1 MSDEEEDFNEEERDA
16 DIMEEEADPEGED
29 EDEEMELED
38 ADGDEDEN
46 SSSQEG
52 SEPGDSEEGS
62 EEETGDEGDDD
73 EAQRSIESLPRKS
86 PRDIKRALT
95 KSRESSLQPPRRS
108 ISPASIRRERLQIP
122 PVQCKSYAI
131 EPVCAIPH
139 PSPTNALAA
148 STCMTHLLTGS
159 DDGFIRNYDLFAS
172 LNGRTFLTAPQRSHC
187 GLGDTLMRAG
197 ILRCWWPATTQ
208 EKYDAGDSS
217 AVYSLACQS
226 DALWALSGSANG
238 EIHLY
243 TVRHEPGR
251 VHHTFTD
258 HEAAVSTLC
267 LSTDEKT
274 AFSGSQDGQALQ
286 LDLDRGGLIRRFGHP
301 GAQIAAMGLRPHYLY
316 TPPESSLLV
325 LPPMDETKES
335 EVAGPV
341 EADASAELDPSAAE
355 IPPQSP
361 EADNKS
367 EGYDPLFDDVEMN
380 TISAQPSPKAS
391 QNALGLALPGKRSP
405 VDESVPI
412 APSIKHGVGLLDPI
426 TYASF
431 SDDLLMTA
439 TFGGSLFLWDKR
451 APKNVGRLENDK
463 APPWCVSACWS
474 ATGNEIIAGRRNA
487 TVDVFD
493 VRQFG
498 PNGSHNPRI
507 LRTLANPIDSKTVTC
522 VAAFPDGKFIVCASE
537 DNIRLWN
544 VLEPPV
550 DTGKKK
556 GLPPFRVIPGHHG
569 GLVSQI
575 LIDNRSQFM
584 VTASSARQWPGQSC
598 AHWRQIKLGP
608 KPLQHQILVNMSAQ
622 NVEYRGK

>member
-1 MSDEEEDFNEEERDA
+1 MSDEEEDFNEEDRDA
-16 DIMEEEADPEGED
+16 DIIEEDADPEGED

-52 SEPGDSEEGS
+52 SDAGDSEEGS
-62 EEETGDEGDDD
+62 EEETGDEGDEED
-73 EAQRSIESLPRKS
+73 AQRSVDSLPGKS
-86 PRDIKRALT
+86 PKDIKREIT

-108 ISPASIRRERLQIP
+108 ISPASIRRERLRIP
-122 PVQCKSYAI
+122 PFQCKSYAI

-159 DDGFIRNYDLFAS
+159 DDGYIRIYDLIAS
-172 LNGRTFLTAPQRSHC
+172 VNGRTFLTAPQRSHC

-208 EKYDAGDSS
+208 ERYDAGESP

-238 EIHLY
+238 EIYLY
-243 TVRHEPGR
+243 TVRHEPGK
-251 VHHTFTD
+251 VHYTFTE

-267 LSTDEKT
+267 LSTDEKS
-274 AFSGSQDGQALQ
+274 AFSGSHDGQALQ
-286 LDLDRGGLIRRFGHP
+286 LDLDRGGIVRRFGHP
-301 GAQIAAMGLRPHYLY
+301 GAQITAMGLRPQFLY
-316 TPPESSLLV
+316 TPPESNILT
-325 LPPMDETKES
+325 LPSMDEPK
-335 EVAGPV
+335 
-341 EADASAELDPSAAE
+341 EADAPTQGEAEASAESDPSAAD
-355 IPPQSP
+355 IPPPSP

-367 EGYDPLFDDVEMN
+367 EGYDPLFDDDVDMN
-380 TISAQPSPKAS
+380 NMSAQPSPKPS
-391 QNALGLALPGKRSP
+391 NNALGLALPEKKSLA
-405 VDESVPI
+405 EPI
-412 APSIKHGVGLLDPI
+412 PAAPSMKHGVGVLDPVK
-426 TYASF
+426 YATF

-439 TFGGSLFLWDKR
+439 TFGGSLLLWDRR
-451 APKNVGRLENDK
+451 APKNVGRLENEK

-498 PNGSHNPRI
+498 GTSSQNPRI
-507 LRTLANPIDSKTVTC
+507 LRTLVNPLDSKTVTC
-522 VAAFPDGKFIVCASE
+522 VAAFPDGKFMVCASE

-544 VLEPPV
+544 VLEPPAE
-550 DTGKKK
+550 TGKKK
-556 GLPPFRVIPGHHG
+556 GLPPFKVIPGHHG

-575 LIDNRSQFM
+575 LIDARSQFM
-584 VTASSARQWPGQSC
+584 VTASSARQWPGQSTKTVLIHDIR
-598 AHWRQIKLGP
+598 ATI
-608 KPLQHQILVNMSAQ
+608 
-622 NVEYRGK
+622 